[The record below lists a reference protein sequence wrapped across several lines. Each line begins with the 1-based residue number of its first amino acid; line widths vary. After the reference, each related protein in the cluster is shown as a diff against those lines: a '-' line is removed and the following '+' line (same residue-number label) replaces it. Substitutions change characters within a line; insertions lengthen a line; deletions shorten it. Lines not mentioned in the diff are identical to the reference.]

1 MQDNEKK
8 PALRFKGFTD
18 PWEQRKLGEIAVFS
32 KGVGYSKNDLCEEGT
47 PIILY
52 GRLYTKYE
60 TCIFDV
66 DTFVKEKAG
75 GVYSKGGEV
84 IVPASGETAED
95 ISIAS
100 VVVKPGILLGGDLNI
115 VSPTA
120 EYDSAFLALTI
131 SSGAT
136 HKYLSSLAQGKS
148 VVHLH
153 NADIQS
159 VSAKFPTKR
168 EQEKIHLLFG
178 KIDTLITLH
187 QRKHEKLVNIKKSML
202 DKMFPQ
208 NGVSVPE
215 IRFKGFTDPWEQRK
229 LEEYL
234 EVSGQ
239 KNFEGIYT
247 KEDVLSVSGDFGIV
261 NQIEFQ
267 GRSFAGASVAN
278 YGVVETG
285 DIVYTKS
292 PLKSNPYGIIKA
304 NKGKNGIVSTLY
316 AVYKPKQ
323 SANPEFVQIY
333 FEQDARMNNYMHPLV
348 NKGAKNDMKVSAEN
362 ALKGQIVFPDIKEQ
376 RTISE
381 FFHNLDTLITLHQR
395 KYEKLVNIKKS
406 MLDKMFPKNG
416 ASVPEI
422 RFKGFTDPWEQ
433 RKLAEL
439 TKTITTGKSVNSD
452 EGEVSDGDIGVLK
465 TSCVSYDRFN
475 PSESKPVVKSE
486 QQLVKCAVEKD
497 SVIVSRMNTP
507 ERVGACGYVSTDFPN
522 LFLPDRL
529 WKLKFQDTVDTY
541 FVYMMLVSSAYKE
554 KITSMASGTSGS
566 MYNIPKETF
575 LNLQLVIPAKID
587 EQKQLGRILKKID
600 SLITLHQR
608 KLEKLQNI
616 KKSCLEKMFV

>member
-18 PWEQRKLGEIAVFS
+18 PWEQRKLGEIAKAVVRNDPASDAPIMMITAGNGFIEQSDRYAFNNAGESLKKYILLECGELAYNHGAS
-32 KGVGYSKNDLCEEGT
+32 KLR
-47 PIILY
+47 PY
-52 GRLYTKYE
+52 GSCFALT
-60 TCIFDV
+60 TV
-66 DTFVKEKAG
+66 EKARIPF
-75 GVYSKGGEV
+75 VYHCFSVEKSNPEFLSIELNGANVENQLRK
-84 IVPASGETAED
+84 IV
-95 ISIAS
+95 
-100 VVVKPGILLGGDLNI
+100 
-115 VSPTA
+115 
-120 EYDSAFLALTI
+120 
-131 SSGAT
+131 SSGARMDGLLNIAYSEYT
-136 HKYLSSLAQGKS
+136 EVTVQLPKKEEQ
-148 VVHLH
+148 
-153 NADIQS
+153 DWI
-159 VSAKFPTKR
+159 AKFFK
-168 EQEKIHLLFG
+168 HL
-178 KIDTLITLH
+178 DTLITLH
-187 QRKHEKLVNIKKSML
+187 QRKYEKLVNIKKSML

-208 NGVSVPE
+208 NGASVPE

-323 SANPEFVQIY
+323 SANPEFVQNY

-381 FFHNLDTLITLHQR
+381 FFRNLDT
-395 KYEKLVNIKKS
+395 
-406 MLDKMFPKNG
+406 
-416 ASVPEI
+416 
-422 RFKGFTDPWEQ
+422 
-433 RKLAEL
+433 
-439 TKTITTGKSVNSD
+439 
-452 EGEVSDGDIGVLK
+452 
-465 TSCVSYDRFN
+465 
-475 PSESKPVVKSE
+475 
-486 QQLVKCAVEKD
+486 
-497 SVIVSRMNTP
+497 
-507 ERVGACGYVSTDFPN
+507 
-522 LFLPDRL
+522 
-529 WKLKFQDTVDTY
+529 
-541 FVYMMLVSSAYKE
+541 
-554 KITSMASGTSGS
+554 
-566 MYNIPKETF
+566 
-575 LNLQLVIPAKID
+575 
-587 EQKQLGRILKKID
+587 
-600 SLITLHQR
+600 LITLHQR

>member
-8 PALRFKGFTD
+8 PAL
-18 PWEQRKLGEIAVFS
+18 
-32 KGVGYSKNDLCEEGT
+32 
-47 PIILY
+47 
-52 GRLYTKYE
+52 
-60 TCIFDV
+60 
-66 DTFVKEKAG
+66 
-75 GVYSKGGEV
+75 
-84 IVPASGETAED
+84 
-95 ISIAS
+95 
-100 VVVKPGILLGGDLNI
+100 
-115 VSPTA
+115 
-120 EYDSAFLALTI
+120 
-131 SSGAT
+131 
-136 HKYLSSLAQGKS
+136 
-148 VVHLH
+148 
-153 NADIQS
+153 
-159 VSAKFPTKR
+159 
-168 EQEKIHLLFG
+168 
-178 KIDTLITLH
+178 
-187 QRKHEKLVNIKKSML
+187 
-202 DKMFPQ
+202 
-208 NGVSVPE
+208 
-215 IRFKGFTDPWEQRK
+215 RFKGFTDPWEQRK

-292 PLKSNPYGIIKA
+292 PLKSNPYGIIKT

-381 FFHNLDTLITLHQR
+381 FFRNLDTLITLHQR

-406 MLDKMFPKNG
+406 MLDKMFPQNG

-452 EGEVSDGDIGVLK
+452 EGEVSNGDIGVLK

-587 EQKQLGRILKKID
+587 EQKQLGKILKKID
-600 SLITLHQR
+600 TLITLHQR

>member
-1 MQDNEKK
+1 VLDAQNDELPFITGRSKDD
-8 PALRFKGFTD
+8 FKGALLQNGD
-18 PWEQRKLGEIAVFS
+18 IIIA
-32 KGVGYSKNDLCEEGT
+32 D
-47 PIILY
+47 
-52 GRLYTKYE
+52 
-60 TCIFDV
+60 
-66 DTFVKEKAG
+66 
-75 GVYSKGGEV
+75 
-84 IVPASGETAED
+84 TAED
-95 ISIAS
+95 ETTGKVCEIVNIQDKD
-100 VVVKPGILLGGDLNI
+100 VVAGLHTMVCRPKNK
-115 VSPTA
+115 TA
-120 EYDSAFLALTI
+120 EGYFGYYMN
-131 SSGAT
+131 SSSYHHQLLPLMQGIKVLSLSKT
-136 HKYLSSLAQGKS
+136 NVQKTTVKYPKDKAEQQKI
-148 VVHLH
+148 
-153 NADIQS
+153 ADCL
-159 VSAKFPTKR
+159 R
-168 EQEKIHLLFG
+168 R
-178 KIDTLITLH
+178 IDTLITLH
-187 QRKHEKLVNIKKSML
+187 QRKYEKLVNIKKSML

-208 NGVSVPE
+208 NGASVPE

-395 KYEKLVNIKKS
+395 K
-406 MLDKMFPKNG
+406 
-416 ASVPEI
+416 
-422 RFKGFTDPWEQ
+422 
-433 RKLAEL
+433 
-439 TKTITTGKSVNSD
+439 
-452 EGEVSDGDIGVLK
+452 
-465 TSCVSYDRFN
+465 
-475 PSESKPVVKSE
+475 
-486 QQLVKCAVEKD
+486 
-497 SVIVSRMNTP
+497 
-507 ERVGACGYVSTDFPN
+507 
-522 LFLPDRL
+522 
-529 WKLKFQDTVDTY
+529 
-541 FVYMMLVSSAYKE
+541 
-554 KITSMASGTSGS
+554 
-566 MYNIPKETF
+566 
-575 LNLQLVIPAKID
+575 
-587 EQKQLGRILKKID
+587 
-600 SLITLHQR
+600 
-608 KLEKLQNI
+608 LEKLQNI

>member
-1 MQDNEKK
+1 MIMQDNEKK

-187 QRKHEKLVNIKKSML
+187 QR
-202 DKMFPQ
+202 
-208 NGVSVPE
+208 
-215 IRFKGFTDPWEQRK
+215 R
-229 LEEYL
+229 
-234 EVSGQ
+234 
-239 KNFEGIYT
+239 
-247 KEDVLSVSGDFGIV
+247 
-261 NQIEFQ
+261 
-267 GRSFAGASVAN
+267 
-278 YGVVETG
+278 
-285 DIVYTKS
+285 
-292 PLKSNPYGIIKA
+292 
-304 NKGKNGIVSTLY
+304 
-316 AVYKPKQ
+316 
-323 SANPEFVQIY
+323 
-333 FEQDARMNNYMHPLV
+333 
-348 NKGAKNDMKVSAEN
+348 
-362 ALKGQIVFPDIKEQ
+362 
-376 RTISE
+376 
-381 FFHNLDTLITLHQR
+381 
-395 KYEKLVNIKKS
+395 YEKLVNIKKS

-422 RFKGFTDPWEQ
+422 RFKGFTDLWEQ
-433 RKLAEL
+433 RKFEEIAVRSSVMSDKKGLPRVEYEDIISGAGRLNKDIKLKESEKVGIVFHKGDVLYGKLRPYLQNWLLASFNGL
-439 TKTITTGKSVNSD
+439 AVGDFWVLQPQNTDSSFLYRLVQSQQFDGVANQSTGTKMPRAD
-452 EGEVSDGDIGVLK
+452 
-465 TSCVSYDRFN
+465 
-475 PSESKPVVKSE
+475 
-486 QQLVKCAVEKD
+486 
-497 SVIVSRMNTP
+497 
-507 ERVGACGYVSTDFPN
+507 
-522 LFLPDRL
+522 
-529 WKLKFQDTVDTY
+529 WKLVSKTKFAMPHSV
-541 FVYMMLVSSAYKE
+541 
-554 KITSMASGTSGS
+554 
-566 MYNIPKETF
+566 
-575 LNLQLVIPAKID
+575 D
-587 EQKQLGRILKKID
+587 EQAAIGAYFEHLD
-600 SLITLHQR
+600 TLITLHQR

>member
-8 PALRFKGFTD
+8 PAL
-18 PWEQRKLGEIAVFS
+18 
-32 KGVGYSKNDLCEEGT
+32 
-47 PIILY
+47 
-52 GRLYTKYE
+52 
-60 TCIFDV
+60 
-66 DTFVKEKAG
+66 
-75 GVYSKGGEV
+75 
-84 IVPASGETAED
+84 
-95 ISIAS
+95 
-100 VVVKPGILLGGDLNI
+100 
-115 VSPTA
+115 
-120 EYDSAFLALTI
+120 
-131 SSGAT
+131 
-136 HKYLSSLAQGKS
+136 
-148 VVHLH
+148 
-153 NADIQS
+153 
-159 VSAKFPTKR
+159 
-168 EQEKIHLLFG
+168 
-178 KIDTLITLH
+178 
-187 QRKHEKLVNIKKSML
+187 
-202 DKMFPQ
+202 
-208 NGVSVPE
+208 
-215 IRFKGFTDPWEQRK
+215 RFKGFTDPWEQRK

-381 FFHNLDTLITLHQR
+381 FFRNLDTLITLHQR

-406 MLDKMFPKNG
+406 MLDKMFPQNG

-433 RKLAEL
+433 RKLGEICDFI
-439 TKTITTGKSVNSD
+439 TKGATPTTYGFSWQPDGVPFFRNDSIKDNVFVFGEFSYISEAANEVLKRSEVHGNDILIAIT
-452 EGEVSDGDIGVLK
+452 GDIGKVGIIPD
-465 TSCVSYDRFN
+465 T
-475 PSESKPVVKSE
+475 
-486 QQLVKCAVEKD
+486 VEKAN
-497 SVIVSRMNTP
+497 INQHIA
-507 ERVGACGYVSTDFPN
+507 RVRIRKEA
-522 LFLPDRL
+522 LP
-529 WKLKFQDTVDTY
+529 Y
-541 FVYMMLVSSAYKE
+541 FVYQYLASDDTQKE
-554 KITSMASGTSGS
+554 YQKIKTGLSMPQLSLEQVRDIVVK
-566 MYNIPKETF
+566 IPEF
-575 LNLQLVIPAKID
+575 NEQGKIAD
-587 EQKQLGRILKKID
+587 CLRRID
-600 SLITLHQR
+600 TLITLHQR

>member
-1 MQDNEKK
+1 MQDNGKK

-187 QRKHEKLVNIKKSML
+187 QRKYEKLVNIKKSML

-208 NGVSVPE
+208 
-215 IRFKGFTDPWEQRK
+215 
-229 LEEYL
+229 
-234 EVSGQ
+234 
-239 KNFEGIYT
+239 
-247 KEDVLSVSGDFGIV
+247 
-261 NQIEFQ
+261 
-267 GRSFAGASVAN
+267 
-278 YGVVETG
+278 
-285 DIVYTKS
+285 
-292 PLKSNPYGIIKA
+292 
-304 NKGKNGIVSTLY
+304 
-316 AVYKPKQ
+316 
-323 SANPEFVQIY
+323 
-333 FEQDARMNNYMHPLV
+333 
-348 NKGAKNDMKVSAEN
+348 
-362 ALKGQIVFPDIKEQ
+362 
-376 RTISE
+376 
-381 FFHNLDTLITLHQR
+381 
-395 KYEKLVNIKKS
+395 
-406 MLDKMFPKNG
+406 NG

-433 RKLAEL
+433 RKL
-439 TKTITTGKSVNSD
+439 
-452 EGEVSDGDIGVLK
+452 GEI
-465 TSCVSYDRFN
+465 
-475 PSESKPVVKSE
+475 
-486 QQLVKCAVEKD
+486 AVEKL
-497 SVIVSRMNTP
+497 SNGVMNHPASNATGVRHINVINMYTPDKIHLEDLTFSSYDGDVIQKCNVEIGDIFLTRSSLKPEGIAEANVLLDDGRFIYDDHLIRLKINKNEYVPLFVKINLGVPFIKEQFISKSKTTAFTTIGQDDISECVGLFPEKEEQQKIAIFFHNLNT
-507 ERVGACGYVSTDFPN
+507 
-522 LFLPDRL
+522 
-529 WKLKFQDTVDTY
+529 
-541 FVYMMLVSSAYKE
+541 
-554 KITSMASGTSGS
+554 
-566 MYNIPKETF
+566 
-575 LNLQLVIPAKID
+575 
-587 EQKQLGRILKKID
+587 
-600 SLITLHQR
+600 LITLHQR

>member
-1 MQDNEKK
+1 MQNH
-8 PALRFKGFTD
+8 PAHQEPR
-18 PWEQRKLGEIAVFS
+18 RVLGSFFAPKS
-32 KGVGYSKNDLCEEGT
+32 QNT
-47 PIILY
+47 P
-52 GRLYTKYE
+52 T
-60 TCIFDV
+60 
-66 DTFVKEKAG
+66 
-75 GVYSKGGEV
+75 
-84 IVPASGETAED
+84 
-95 ISIAS
+95 
-100 VVVKPGILLGGDLNI
+100 
-115 VSPTA
+115 
-120 EYDSAFLALTI
+120 
-131 SSGAT
+131 
-136 HKYLSSLAQGKS
+136 
-148 VVHLH
+148 
-153 NADIQS
+153 
-159 VSAKFPTKR
+159 
-168 EQEKIHLLFG
+168 
-178 KIDTLITLH
+178 
-187 QRKHEKLVNIKKSML
+187 
-202 DKMFPQ
+202 
-208 NGVSVPE
+208 
-215 IRFKGFTDPWEQRK
+215 WEQRK

-323 SANPEFVQIY
+323 SANPEFVQNY

-381 FFHNLDTLITLHQR
+381 FFRNLDTLITLHQR

-433 RKLAEL
+433 RKLVEL

-587 EQKQLGRILKKID
+587 EQKQLGKILKKID
-600 SLITLHQR
+600 TLITLHQR
-608 KLEKLQNI
+608 EHIKPILEVKRVKRN
-616 KKSCLEKMFV
+616 E